1 MVIRRG
7 ASPLDPRA
15 PGKPGKNEKR
25 KEMEHYTV
33 LHIEKQRGSGGGLS
47 AHIERQRWD
56 GEEQRMT
63 DYQPDSVTHP
73 ERTALNKDYILQPG
87 DGRTA
92 AIERRIKEAGIT
104 RKIKD
109 DAVKAICIICSS
121 DHEKMAEIERA
132 GRIDQWAGD
141 CIAWAQREFGRE
153 NVVSAALHMDET
165 SPHLH
170 LTVVPIAMGQ
180 ARERKPRPATDESGQ
195 PVPTPAKRKIR
206 KQQVNA
212 RLCARDIMTPAAMKR
227 WQTDFAASMGAYGMV
242 RGIEGSKAPHED
254 PKLYNAQMGRAEKA
268 LGIVGLDKKSRQRRE
283 TFRSLEKE
291 NRTLRAEKKAM
302 EAQHPREVEKAVEIE
317 KKRLTGQLSA
327 AIEKNKQLD
336 KRLFDAQTENIR
348 QMAEIDK
355 REKEV
360 DNLKATVKQ
369 LATDLLT
376 HLHGWEDAVKA
387 IRRRL
392 QDIMGD
398 FTKDEKVAISN
409 VKAQVGEKTKKP
421 IAQAMYDTARQG
433 ISQTPMRTRERM
445 ERVRDEVASMTQ
457 MKGSDAVHQKDI
469 ARKKGIK
476 R

>member
-1 MVIRRG
+1 
-7 ASPLDPRA
+7 
-15 PGKPGKNEKR
+15 
-25 KEMEHYTV
+25 MEHYTV

-302 EAQHPREVEKAVEIE
+302 EAQHPREVEKAVENE
-317 KKRLTGQLSA
+317 KKRLSGQLSA
-327 AIEKNKQLD
+327 ANEEIKRLD

-360 DNLKATVKQ
+360 KELTAEKASWMATVRHIAAAMLETIDGGK
-369 LATDLLT
+369 
-376 HLHGWEDAVKA
+376 DAVKA
-387 IRRRL
+387 VRRRL
-392 QDIMGD
+392 TDIGTA
-398 FTKDEKVAISN
+398 FTAAERTTIGSVLSRVDELTRPHVADAIW
-409 VKAQVGEKTKKP
+409 EK
-421 IAQAMYDTARQG
+421 ARQG
-433 ISQTPMRTRERM
+433 IRQSPLRTREKI
-445 ERVRDEVASMTQ
+445 EAVRDEVAAIKPTTTAQTDGDNHRMG
-457 MKGSDAVHQKDI
+457 MDKHKGQRRI
-469 ARKKGIK
+469 
-476 R
+476 